1 MRNICKYWE
10 AKDNNNIK
18 SETQQ
23 EMKIVGDGLEEVTR
37 FKYFGGIVTSER
49 NLDDKIN
56 ERKKMVFFTRKEV
69 PKQTK
74 SEVIKRR
81 IKPILIFWREALTI
95 T

>member
-1 MRNICKYWE
+1 
-10 AKDNNNIK
+10 
-18 SETQQ
+18 
-23 EMKIVGDGLEEVTR
+23 MKIVGDGLEEVTR

-81 IKPILIFWREALTI
+81 IKPILIF
-95 T
+95 